1 MPGWGWR
8 CDVTVVR
15 VTDQPTRLDIAK
27 AVTAL
32 RAKQIRAETQAVKA
46 EVQAEIDALLDG
58 WESAR

>member
-1 MPGWGWR
+1 
-8 CDVTVVR
+8 VTVVR

-32 RAKQIRAETQAVKA
+32 RAKQMRAETQAVT